1 MPSVI
6 LNTIYSPDTYS
17 DIINIGLPFMGGVWG
32 WVFCGVVFAV
42 LTFLFY
48 RHQSLLRDRAHLMR
62 EAVRN
67 REFTFSLPTKGLFFG
82 ERALQEALN
91 DIGQEVNK
99 LVAQNEVESWQ
110 RLTRVLTHEIM
121 NATTPIQ
128 SISQAYLSN
137 PKIKGTVYE
146 EGIRAIF
153 ETSNGL
159 ASFVDS
165 YRKLTQ
171 LQKPVLEEVGIGN
184 LVSSIKTL
192 YPDLEWRIS
201 LPPFTTM
208 TVDENMLRQVLINL
222 VKNAVEAGAKM
233 IDVRYRPSKSPLK
246 GDLVSESAPSP
257 REGRGGEALYI
268 SNDGAPI
275 PADAR
280 REIFVPFFTTKRT
293 GSGIGLSLS
302 RQMMMMQGMNIVLAD
317 TPVSG
322 CHVTFVIGND

>member
-1 MPSVI
+1 
-6 LNTIYSPDTYS
+6 
-17 DIINIGLPFMGGVWG
+17 
-32 WVFCGVVFAV
+32 
-42 LTFLFY
+42 
-48 RHQSLLRDRAHLMR
+48 MR

-67 REFTFSLPTKGLFFG
+67 HEFTFSLPTKGLFFG

-91 DIGQEVNK
+91 DIGQDVNK

-137 PKIKGTVYE
+137 PKIKGTLYE
-146 EGIRAIF
+146 EGIRAIY
-153 ETSNGL
+153 ETSTGL

-171 LQKPVLEEVGIGN
+171 LQKPVLADIALGAFI
-184 LVSSIKTL
+184 SSIKSL
-192 YPDLEWRIS
+192 YPDLEWKVS
-201 LPPFTTM
+201 MPAFTTICA
-208 TVDENMLRQVLINL
+208 DENMLRQVFINL

-233 IDVRYRPSKSPLK
+233 IDIRPSKSPLK
-246 GDLVSESAPSP
+246 GDLDGDRKGNLAGLS
-257 REGRGGEALYI
+257 I

-275 PADAR
+275 PPDVR
-280 REIFVPFFTTKRT
+280 REIFVPFFTTKRS

-302 RQMMMMQGMNIVLAD
+302 RQMLMMQGMNIELAD

-322 CHVTFVIGND
+322 CHVTFIVSYS

>member
-1 MPSVI
+1 MDIWII
-6 LNTIYSPDTYS
+6 LS
-17 DIINIGLPFMGGVWG
+17 IIIPLGGMGGIW
-32 WVFCGVVFAV
+32 
-42 LTFLFY
+42 Y
-48 RHQSLLRDRAHLMR
+48 RHQCLLRDRAYLMR

-91 DIGQEVNK
+91 DIGQDVSK

-137 PKIKGTVYE
+137 PKIKGTLYE
-146 EGIRAIF
+146 EGIRAIY
-153 ETSNGL
+153 ETSTGL

-171 LQKPVLEEVGIGN
+171 LQKPVLADVPLGAFI
-184 LVSSIKTL
+184 SSIKSL
-192 YPDLEWRIS
+192 FPDLEWKVS
-201 LPPFTTM
+201 MPAFTTM
-208 TVDENMLRQVLINL
+208 QADENMLRQVVINL
-222 VKNAVEAGAKM
+222 VKNAVEAGAKT
-233 IDVRYRPSKSPLK
+233 IDIRYSSTPNPHLK
-246 GDLVSESAPSP
+246 GDFLNAPAPSL
-257 REGRGGEALYI
+257 RGRAGGEAVLFI

-275 PADAR
+275 PPDVR
-280 REIFVPFFTTKRT
+280 REIFVPFFTTKRS

-302 RQMMMMQGMNIVLAD
+302 RQMLMMQGMNIVLAD

-322 CHVTFVIGND
+322 CHVTFVINSP

>member
-6 LNTIYSPDTYS
+6 LNTIYSP
-17 DIINIGLPFMGGVWG
+17 PFMGGVWG

-48 RHQSLLRDRAHLMR
+48 RHQSILRDRAHLMR

-99 LVAQNEVESWQ
+99 LVVQNEVESWQ

-128 SISQAYLSN
+128 SISQAYLCN

-246 GDLVSESAPSP
+246 GDLVSESAPSL

-302 RQMMMMQGMNIVLAD
+302 RQMMMMQGMNIVLAE

>member
-1 MPSVI
+1 MDIWII
-6 LNTIYSPDTYS
+6 LS
-17 DIINIGLPFMGGVWG
+17 IIIPLGGVGGIW
-32 WVFCGVVFAV
+32 
-42 LTFLFY
+42 Y
-48 RHQSLLRDRAHLMR
+48 RHQCLLRDRAHLMR

-91 DIGQEVNK
+91 DIGQDVSK

-137 PKIKGTVYE
+137 PKIKGTLYE
-146 EGIRAIF
+146 EGIRAIY
-153 ETSNGL
+153 ETSTGL

-171 LQKPVLEEVGIGN
+171 LQKPVLADVPLGAFI
-184 LVSSIKTL
+184 SSIKSL
-192 YPDLEWRIS
+192 FPDLEWKVS
-201 LPPFTTM
+201 MPAFTTM
-208 TVDENMLRQVLINL
+208 QADENMLRQVVINL
-222 VKNAVEAGAKM
+222 VKNAVEAGAKT
-233 IDVRYRPSKSPLK
+233 IDIRYRPSESSLS
-246 GDLVSESAPSP
+246 GDFLSAPAPSL
-257 REGRGGEALYI
+257 RGRAGGEAVLFI

-275 PADAR
+275 PPDVR
-280 REIFVPFFTTKRT
+280 REIFVPFFTTKRS

-302 RQMMMMQGMNIVLAD
+302 RQMLMMQGMNIVLAD

-322 CHVTFVIGND
+322 CHVTFVITKS

>member
-1 MPSVI
+1 
-6 LNTIYSPDTYS
+6 
-17 DIINIGLPFMGGVWG
+17 MGGIW
-32 WVFCGVVFAV
+32 
-42 LTFLFY
+42 Y
-48 RHQSLLRDRAHLMR
+48 RHQCLLRDRAHLMR

-67 REFTFSLPTKGLFFG
+67 HEFTFSLPTKGLFFG

-91 DIGQEVNK
+91 DIGQDVNK

-137 PKIKGTVYE
+137 PKIKGTLYE
-146 EGIRAIF
+146 EGIRAIY
-153 ETSNGL
+153 ETSTGL

-171 LQKPVLEEVGIGN
+171 LQKPVLADIALGAFI
-184 LVSSIKTL
+184 SSIKSL
-192 YPDLEWRIS
+192 YPDLEWKVS
-201 LPPFTTM
+201 MPAFTTICA
-208 TVDENMLRQVLINL
+208 DENMLRQVFINL

-233 IDVRYRPSKSPLK
+233 IDIRPSKSPLK
-246 GDLVSESAPSP
+246 GDLDGDRKGNLVGLS
-257 REGRGGEALYI
+257 I

-275 PADAR
+275 PPDVR
-280 REIFVPFFTTKRT
+280 REIFVPFFTTKRS

-302 RQMMMMQGMNIVLAD
+302 RQMLMMQGMNIELAD

-322 CHVTFVIGND
+322 CHVTFIVSYS

>member
-1 MPSVI
+1 MDIWII
-6 LNTIYSPDTYS
+6 LS
-17 DIINIGLPFMGGVWG
+17 IIIPLGGMGGIW
-32 WVFCGVVFAV
+32 F
-42 LTFLFY
+42 
-48 RHQSLLRDRAHLMR
+48 RHQCLLRDRAYLMR

-91 DIGQEVNK
+91 DIGQDVSK

-137 PKIKGTVYE
+137 PKIKGTLYE
-146 EGIRAIF
+146 EGIRAIY
-153 ETSNGL
+153 ETSTGL

-171 LQKPVLEEVGIGN
+171 LQKPVLADVPLGAFI
-184 LVSSIKTL
+184 SSIKSL
-192 YPDLEWRIS
+192 FPDLEWKVS
-201 LPPFTTM
+201 MPAFTTM
-208 TVDENMLRQVLINL
+208 QADENMLRQVVINL

-233 IDVRYRPSKSPLK
+233 IDIRYSLTPNPHLK
-246 GDLVSESAPSP
+246 GDFLNAPAPSL
-257 REGRGGEALYI
+257 RGRAGGEAVLFI

-275 PADAR
+275 PPDVR
-280 REIFVPFFTTKRT
+280 REIFVPFFTTKRS

-302 RQMMMMQGMNIVLAD
+302 RQMLMMQGMNIVLAD

-322 CHVTFVIGND
+322 CHVTFVINSP

>member
-1 MPSVI
+1 MPSV
-6 LNTIYSPDTYS
+6 LFNTIYSP
-17 DIINIGLPFMGGVWG
+17 PFMGGVWG
-32 WVFCGVVFAV
+32 WVFGGVLFAI
-42 LTFLFY
+42 LAFFFY
-48 RHQSLLRDRAHLMR
+48 RHQSLLCDRAHLMR

-91 DIGQEVNK
+91 DIGQEVSK

-153 ETSNGL
+153 ETSTGL

-171 LQKPVLEEVGIGN
+171 LQKPVLVDVGLGAFI
-184 LVSSIKTL
+184 SSIKSL
-192 YPDLEWRIS
+192 FPDVEWKVS
-201 LPPFTTM
+201 MPAFTTIRA
-208 TVDENMLRQVLINL
+208 DENMLRQVVINL

-246 GDLVSESAPSP
+246 GDLVSESAPSL
-257 REGRGGEALYI
+257 RGRAGGEALFI
-268 SNDGAPI
+268 SNDGEPI
-275 PADAR
+275 PADVR
-280 REIFVPFFTTKRT
+280 REIFVPFFTTKRS

-322 CHVTFVIGND
+322 CHVTFVIEAPTP

>member
-1 MPSVI
+1 MTSVLFI
-6 LNTIYSPDTYS
+6 TIYSP
-17 DIINIGLPFMGGVWG
+17 PFMGGVWG
-32 WVFCGVVFAV
+32 WVFCGVVLV
-42 LTFLFY
+42 LAFLFY

-91 DIGQEVNK
+91 DIGQEVSK

-153 ETSNGL
+153 ETSSGL

-171 LQKPVLEEVGIGN
+171 LQKPVLQEVSIGN
-184 LVSSIKTL
+184 FISSIKTL
-192 YPDLEWRIS
+192 YPDLEWRVS
-201 LPPFTTM
+201 LPPFSTM
-208 TVDENMLRQVLINL
+208 RVDENMLRQVLINL
-222 VKNAVEAGAKM
+222 VKNAVEAGAKT
-233 IDVRYRPSKSPLK
+233 IDVRYSGSLPT
-246 GDLVSESAPSP
+246 
-257 REGRGGEALYI
+257 REGGGRGCLFI

-280 REIFVPFFTTKRT
+280 REIFVPFFTTKRS

-302 RQMMMMQGMNIVLAD
+302 RQMLMMQGMNIVLAD

-322 CHVTFVIGND
+322 CHVTFVITKS